1 MLTFLFFI
9 GSYIA
14 RYTLIVALY
23 LTYVRYGA
31 GGEALGLFLDTVID
45 QLGLIDWELLGEKFI
60 LTIKNIGESIFN
72 ELKNID
78 FSNKDQ

>member
-9 GSYIA
+9 ASYIA

-23 LTYVRYGA
+23 LTYVKYGA
-31 GGEALGLFLDTVID
+31 GGEALGIFLDAVID

-60 LTIKNIGESIFN
+60 LTIKNIGTEIYNALKSIN
-72 ELKNID
+72 L
-78 FSNKDQ
+78 SDQD